1 MSFTDSDTA
10 ADPVALR
17 RQSMQHQPISGRPV
31 ADLLPAGLSMGMV
44 TLKSDN
50 VARLRAYYEQALGLV
65 AVAEDGPNVILGR
78 SGVPLVGI
86 EEARG
91 LKLPG
96 EGEAGLYHVAILFE
110 EAADLAATVYS
121 AVRLDPTRFVGSS
134 DHLVSEAFYFQ
145 DPDNNGIELYV
156 DRPRDQWQWGPDR
169 QVAMT
174 TIYLPWDRYLDT
186 HLTEEAVNRLTTAPA
201 SVGHVHLQVGNV
213 QEAEDFYIRELGF
226 EKTTALGTMALFVS
240 AGGYHHHMAMNT
252 WNSTGV
258 GPRRNT
264 LGLGSVEITLPQGE
278 GLGSAEDRLKS
289 AGRAVQLTER
299 GLEVRDPWNTLL
311 VLSEAEVPAGVG
323 TGAGPSA
330 EAAPETK

>member
-1 MSFTDSDTA
+1 MSFTAPDA
-10 ADPVALR
+10 AIDPVALR
-17 RQSMQHQPISGRPV
+17 RRSVQHQPISGRPA
-31 ADLLPAGLSMGMV
+31 ADLLPAGLSLGIV

-65 AVAEDGPNVILGR
+65 AIAEDGPNVVLGR

-91 LKLPG
+91 LTLPAD
-96 EGEAGLYHVAILFE
+96 GEAGLYHVAILFE

-156 DRPRDQWQWGPDR
+156 DRPRDRWKWGPDG
-169 QVAMT
+169 QLAMT
-174 TIYLPWDRYLDT
+174 TLYLPWDRYLDT

-201 SVGHVHLQVGNV
+201 SVGHVHLQVGDV
-213 QEAEDFYIRELGF
+213 HAAEDFYVRELGF
-226 EKTTALGTMALFVS
+226 EKTTALGSMALFVS

-252 WNSTGV
+252 WNSTGA

-264 LGLGSVEITLPQGE
+264 LGLGSLEITLPRGE
-278 GLGSAEDRLKS
+278 GLESAADRLKS
-289 AGRAVQLTER
+289 AGRPAQRTDR

-311 VLSEAEVPAGVG
+311 VLSEPEVE
-323 TGAGPSA
+323 A
-330 EAAPETK
+330 EAEAN